1 MRSAP
6 CGEILGKTMAEKRI
20 LSCFIDESGDFGDYD
35 SHSPYYIV
43 SVVLHDQKESIEG
56 YINGLE
62 TYLSQYGYSHH
73 SFHTAPL
80 VRREA
85 DYSSLDIKIRKRLFN
100 QIYNFTRKLPISF
113 FCCVIRKSECQD
125 SEDLETKLTKAISNE
140 LHRNDEYFRSF
151 DKIILYYDNGQK
163 TLKKILNII
172 FNSIFSDAEVRKV
185 EPVDYRLFQVADLI
199 CTLELIMK
207 KAETVG
213 LSKSETE
220 FFHTKREFKKEYWK
234 KIDQMRV

>member
-1 MRSAP
+1 
-6 CGEILGKTMAEKRI
+6 MAEKRI

-85 DYSSLDIKIRKRLFN
+85 DYSNAVGGLFLP
-100 QIYNFTRKLPISF
+100 KLH
-113 FCCVIRKSECQD
+113 
-125 SEDLETKLTKAISNE
+125 DLSYAN
-140 LHRNDEYFRSF
+140 Y
-151 DKIILYYDNGQK
+151 Q
-163 TLKKILNII
+163 
-172 FNSIFSDAEVRKV
+172 
-185 EPVDYRLFQVADLI
+185 FQAL
-199 CTLELIMK
+199 
-207 KAETVG
+207 
-213 LSKSETE
+213 
-220 FFHTKREFKKEYWK
+220 
-234 KIDQMRV
+234 